1 MKRILCLLLILT
13 FILPIFCMTSYSS
26 TVNLQDYL
34 KDKFPTIFSLYLASL
49 ENLDPYEKEFIDLL
63 EKLPKGEQEYYARE
77 VYKNGFSLE
86 LLENLKKWQKKEEA
100 PSLKVAYP
108 WRSEQRI
115 WGSPLYVFGTTD
127 ASPAVKV
134 TVNEEEVT
142 LFDYRKGNF
151 LTLVDVP
158 QEKEFPIAVM
168 ASRGGKSTS
177 IERTVIYP
185 KYWEEM
191 PREPLAIHASH
202 VQPREEQ
209 VLREGD
215 QLKVIIQGSPEA
227 EAVFQIGNR
236 SDEIAMEEVTDNLPW
251 PLEGKG
257 IYRGT
262 YTVKEEDVPF
272 FRETAAQTITVTLRR
287 GAQEVSQQL
296 PGQVRF
302 VSSLL
307 SRIVEVTNKYSW
319 LWNVREDTFALNR
332 STRGGDGLPTYPEGY
347 YIRPGTR
354 FEVIGVAGDHLRVKL
369 GGKNYLMHDEN
380 ITEAGYAIKK
390 PSTGIS
396 RIELNETQDEVK
408 IRLDTQERIP
418 FLIEDETQQLR
429 LILDGIKKSAY
440 ITQTGETSLVQD
452 IAIETPDQEEMP
464 DVLAITIKLNQPM
477 AGFDY
482 QWEGTELVVSLR
494 KPPEI
499 SQDNPLEG
507 RTIVI
512 DPGHGGKYPGAVG
525 PGDIHERDVVLEMGK
540 YLKDMLEA
548 KGAKVVMTRTEDV
561 DVDLYE
567 RIDMAV
573 ENNADLFISIHA
585 NAHAEGAD
593 AINYHGH
600 MTLYNY
606 AYNQKLA
613 EIMLDNLVER
623 IVLPRKIVWQ
633 RNNLA
638 VLRRPQV
645 PSVLVETGF
654 LMHPEDNWYLLTPKY
669 QKEFAWAIMHGI
681 IEYFLGLQA
690 TSLL

>member
-1 MKRILCLLLILT
+1 MKRIICLLLILT
-13 FILPIFCMTSYSS
+13 FLLPVFGITSFSS
-26 TVNLQDYL
+26 PINVKDYL
-34 KDKFPTIFSLYLASL
+34 EGKFPTIFNLYFASL
-49 ENLDPYEKEFIDLL
+49 EELDSNEIGFIDLL
-63 EKLPKGEQEYYARE
+63 KRLPQEEQKTYARE
-77 VYKNGFSLE
+77 VYENGFSQD
-86 LLENLKKWQKKEEA
+86 LLDNLKEWQKKEEA

-142 LFDYRKGNF
+142 LFDYRTGNF

-158 QEKEFPIAVM
+158 QEKEFPIAVTT
-168 ASRGGKSTS
+168 SRGGKSS
-177 IERTVIYP
+177 IIERTVIYP

-191 PREPLAIHASH
+191 PREPLAIHESH
-202 VQPREEQ
+202 VQPREDQ

-227 EAVFQIGNR
+227 KAVFQIGDR
-236 SDEIAMEEVTDNLPW
+236 ADEIAMEEVTDNLPW
-251 PLEGKG
+251 PLEGEG
-257 IYRGT
+257 IYMGS
-262 YTVKEEDVPF
+262 YTVREEDVPF
-272 FRETAAQTITVTLRR
+272 FGETSPQTITVTLRR
-287 GAQEVSQQL
+287 GDQEVSQQL
-296 PGQVRF
+296 PGQVSF
-302 VSSLL
+302 ASDLL

-354 FEVIGVAGDHLRVKL
+354 LEVLGVAGDHLRVKL

-380 ITEAGYAIKK
+380 VTEAGYAIKK
-390 PSTGIS
+390 PFTSLSKID
-396 RIELNETQDEVK
+396 LNETKNEIN
-408 IRLDTQERIP
+408 IRFNTRECIP
-418 FLIEDETQQLR
+418 FLIEDDVQQLR
-429 LILDGIKKSAY
+429 LILYGVKKSDY
-440 ITQTGETSLVQD
+440 IIRNGEAPSLQN
-452 IAIETPDQEEMP
+452 IAMESDLKEEGS
-464 DVLAITIKLNQPM
+464 DALAITIKLNHPL

-548 KGAKVVMTRTEDV
+548 KVAKVVMTRTEDV
-561 DVDLYE
+561 DVDIYE

-645 PSVLVETGF
+645 PGVLVETAF
-654 LMHPEDNWYLLTPKY
+654 MMHPEDNWYLLTPKY
-669 QKEFAWAIMHGI
+669 QKEFARAMMDGI
-681 IEYFLGLQA
+681 VEYFL
-690 TSLL
+690 SL